1 MLDLSK
7 TQQFMDNQG
16 SLIYKIAETKVKDFD
31 DSYISA
37 TIESSHSTI
46 HTSDNCGIL
55 SKPSSTVNL
64 QIPIET

>member
-1 MLDLSK
+1 
-7 TQQFMDNQG
+7 MDNQG
-16 SLIYKIAETKVKDFD
+16 SLIYKIAETKGKAFD

-46 HTSDNCGIL
+46 HTSENGF

-64 QIPIET
+64 QIPIEA